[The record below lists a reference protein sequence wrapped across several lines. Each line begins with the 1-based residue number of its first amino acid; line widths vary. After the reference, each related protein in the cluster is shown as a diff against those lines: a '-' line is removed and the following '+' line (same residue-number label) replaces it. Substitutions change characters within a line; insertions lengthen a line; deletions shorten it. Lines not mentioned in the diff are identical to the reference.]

1 MSRPAA
7 AVWGTLFVTLWSMPG
22 VPVSHAADDEIK
34 TLAIGSVAPDFD
46 LPGVDGRR
54 YSLADFRDAGVLVM
68 VFTCNHCPTAQAYE
82 ERLIR
87 LHNDYKDRGVR
98 MVAVSPNDPEAVNLS
113 ELGYTDLGDSFEDMK
128 QRAEERQFPFPYLY
142 DGETQ
147 EMSRAYGVQ
156 ATPHVFIFDAQHK
169 LRYVGRIDDGEV
181 NAPKTHDARNAID
194 ALLAGK
200 PVPVDVTKVFGCS
213 TKWSS
218 KRQLSQDLLKRWQ
231 AEEVKLGTID
241 AEGVKKL
248 VSGKTDKYRLI
259 NVWATYCAP
268 CVDELPDFVD
278 INRMYRRR
286 PFELITISYDESDQQ
301 EQVLEALKTA
311 YASTTNYLYSGED
324 KDALVNA
331 LDAEWAGPVPY
342 TVLVSPTGEIVYR
355 NQGPIDAP
363 ALKRAIVER
372 LGRTY
377 AADRAKK

>member
-1 MSRPAA
+1 
-7 AVWGTLFVTLWSMPG
+7 MPNA
-22 VPVSHAADDEIK
+22 PRSHAADEVT
-34 TLAIGSVAPDFD
+34 TLQIGAAAPDFN
-46 LPGVDGRR
+46 LPGVDDRR
-54 YSLADFRDAGVLVM
+54 YSLADFRDANVLVL

-82 ERLIR
+82 ERLIQ
-87 LHNDYKDRGVR
+87 LHNDYRDRAVR

-147 EMSRAYGVQ
+147 EMSKAYGVQ
-156 ATPHVFIFDAQHK
+156 ATPHMFIFDAQRK

-181 NAPKTHDARNAID
+181 NAPKSHDANNAID

-200 PVPVDVTKVFGCS
+200 PVPVEVTKVFGCS

-218 KRQLSQDLLKRWQ
+218 KRQPGQDLLRRWQ
-231 AEEVKLGTID
+231 AEEVKLATID

-248 VSGKTDKYRLI
+248 VSAKSDKYRLI

-301 EQVLEALKTA
+301 EQVLETLKKA
-311 YASTTNYLYSGED
+311 YASTTNYLFTGED
-324 KDALVNA
+324 KEALVNA